1 MNRNFKILSVVFC
14 VMLAGAM
21 FAGLGCDEQ
30 LSKVDFTVAQ
40 DTEEFEV
47 DLDAELAKA
56 IAANLIKGPGDVAWA
71 DLPDGTCF
79 PLDAETLRDTFFPQ
93 PTDVDLEDSPDG
105 EMVKKYKDSV
115 EAVDIDEL
123 KLIVLENTLTFDV
136 PEFQLYIGAFGASK
150 TEMTPVLPTGEN
162 AITLKAGAKE
172 TFDVEITDELIQE
185 LAGNLEESM
194 KFSYTYQSFDDSQE
208 VCKGETLG
216 KIKAMAHIQVT
227 VLAQAADAL

>member
-14 VMLAGAM
+14 LMMAGAVM
-21 FAGLGCDEQ
+21 SGLGCDEQ
-30 LSKVDFTVAQ
+30 LSKVNFTVAQ

-56 IAANLIKGPGDVAWA
+56 IAAGAIQGPEGVAWA

-93 PTDVDLEDSPDG
+93 PTDVNLEDSPDG
-105 EMVKKYKDSV
+105 DKVKEYKDSV

-123 KLIVLENTLTFDV
+123 TLIVIENTLTKDV
-136 PEFQLYIGAFGASK
+136 PEFQIYIGAFEASK
-150 TEMTPVLPTGEN
+150 AEMTPVLPTGEN
-162 AITLKAGAKE
+162 AITLKKGQ
-172 TFDVEITDELIQE
+172 TGDIPVEVTNALIEE
-185 LAGNLEESM
+185 LAGNLEDSM

-208 VCKGETLG
+208 VCKGELLG
-216 KIKAMAHIQVT
+216 KIKAKAHIQVT